1 MELTQ
6 LKIRR
11 ISLVIWL
18 FSAISLICATPI
30 VRDAIITLIEIT
42 ILGREFTESIA
53 LLKLFSSI
61 FLSIAFVL
69 CFIATIIYYSET
81 ISKPQ
86 INIKP
91 YKPLII
97 TLAIVCVIAF
107 YPIFRSN
114 FNYIDDSD
122 RVIFGT
128 GLWIFYSRY
137 ISEVFSHII
146 HTGWFL
152 ADISPLT
159 QIISI
164 CILIA
169 VNVIVISHF
178 KNTQDKFSL
187 WNIASVLP
195 LSLCPY
201 FLECISYKYDSP
213 YMALSILASVL
224 PILFMKNKSIIFI
237 EVTFICTLIMCM
249 TYQAASGIFPML
261 IVITAFKLWSE
272 KTDYKQIMLFIGKSA
287 GTYIFALIVFNIFM
301 MTPVEGERINA
312 SIAPIST
319 IIDNYIKFFKLLT
332 TDFHIIWLILIFV
345 ITIWFIIAS
354 TIYSKQNKFISSAV
368 SVAVLIIMLLLTW
381 GVYPFLQHTLTDCR
395 AMYGIGAFITFI
407 GIANVATNGTKWIT
421 RILTF
426 CISGCFIVF
435 SNIYGNALAAQN
447 DYINFR
453 IHEVINDLTDLN
465 EFNTEETK
473 LVQFIGT
480 AGYAPQIDNAES
492 EFKILKRLVPQ
503 MFRGEW
509 DFGQNMFFD
518 HYKLRNVEWNSDRVT
533 AQYQDW
539 TILHQSHYHTIYFN
553 NNHFIIELK

>member
-1 MELTQ
+1 MELNQ
-6 LKIRR
+6 LKMKRL
-11 ISLVIWL
+11 SLIIWL
-18 FSAISLICATPI
+18 LSAISLICAMPI

-61 FLSIAFVL
+61 FLSIAFIL
-69 CFIATIIYYSET
+69 CFIATIIYYNET
-81 ISKPQ
+81 INKPQ

-97 TLAIVCVIAF
+97 TLAIICIIAF

-159 QIISI
+159 QTISI

-169 VNVIVISHF
+169 ASLIVISHF
-178 KNTQDKFSL
+178 KGKQDKFSL

-224 PILFMKNKSIIFI
+224 PILFMRSKSIIFI
-237 EVTFICTLIMCM
+237 EVTFICTLVMCM
-249 TYQAASGIFPML
+249 TYQASSGIFPIL
-261 IVITAFKLWSE
+261 IVITAFKLWIE
-272 KTDYKQIMLFIGKSA
+272 KTDYKRIMLFISKSA
-287 GTYIFALIVFNIFM
+287 GTYILALIVFNIFM

-312 SIAPIST
+312 SIASIST
-319 IIDNYIKFFKLLT
+319 IIDNYATFFNLLT
-332 TDFHIIWLILIFV
+332 TDFHVIWLILIFALTVWFV
-345 ITIWFIIAS
+345 ITSA
-354 TIYSKQNKFISSAV
+354 IYSKQNKFISLLV
-368 SVAVLIIMLLLTW
+368 SLISVTIMLLLTW

-395 AMYGIGAFITFI
+395 AMYGIGAFIAYI
-407 GIANVATNGTKWIT
+407 GIANIATNGTKWIT
-421 RILTF
+421 RALTI
-426 CISGCFIVF
+426 CISWCFIVF
-435 SNIYGNALAAQN
+435 SNIYGNALASQN
-447 DYINFR
+447 DYINLR
-453 IHEVINDLTDLN
+453 IHEVINDLTDLE

-473 LVQFIGT
+473 LVQFVGT
-480 AGYAPQIDNAES
+480 AGFSPQIDNAKS
-492 EFKILKRLVPQ
+492 EFKILNRIVPQ

-509 DFGQNMFFD
+509 DFGQNIFFD
-518 HYKLRNVEWNSDRVT
+518 HYKLRNVEWNSDHVT

-539 TILHQSHYHTIYFN
+539 AILHQSHYHTIYFN
-553 NNHFIIELK
+553 NNHFIVELK